1 MQMNQLV
8 LQQRTYFNTHE
19 TRNLKLRLVQLFF
32 ILILFSSQLF
42 SQNLDFKDIESSIIN
57 LGDVTDEDF
66 TGYKQLDSLLQ
77 GVEIVMLG
85 EQSHGEGT
93 VYETKIKL
101 IKYLYKNL
109 GFEILVFESGF
120 YDSKKAWDLIEQ
132 GEDVDISLA
141 GSIFPTWSTIKEF
154 RPLVE
159 YIEESKNSDN
169 VLQILGFDSQF
180 TGVISK
186 KYYLDDLSNYI
197 KGIDSTLVN
206 TNDWSHLKKSL
217 NLVFDYDF
225 KKLKKVKVQ
234 SDTVFINKII
244 KYIEPYSNDKKA
256 KFWIAS
262 LKSTK
267 ACLADLALKTY
278 FRDKQMADNLIWIKE
293 MYPNKKIICW
303 GATSHFLYNTQSVEM
318 KSLIIKVLGGNYK
331 DLMMGDYIKEK
342 YKTKVFTIGFTAYQ
356 GRYGF
361 VSVNKKIKAPKPNT
375 LEFLLG
381 KSEFD
386 NFLVP
391 LNELDF
397 ENYRSRPLGNYYM
410 KSNISKIM
418 DAVIFNRNMKRP
430 KFDVNLY
437 LEIYPENK
445 WVKPDSE
452 IETEL
457 KMIKYV
463 D

>member
-1 MQMNQLV
+1 L
-8 LQQRTYFNTHE
+8 H
-19 TRNLKLRLVQLFF
+19 
-32 ILILFSSQLF
+32 
-42 SQNLDFKDIESSIIN
+42 
-57 LGDVTDEDF
+57 
-66 TGYKQLDSLLQ
+66 
-77 GVEIVMLG
+77 
-85 EQSHGEGT
+85 
-93 VYETKIKL
+93 
-101 IKYLYKNL
+101 KNL
-109 GFEILVFESGF
+109 GFEILAFESGF
-120 YDSKKAWDLIEQ
+120 YDCKKAWDLIEQ
-132 GEDVDISLA
+132 GEKVDIALA
-141 GSIFPTWSTIKEF
+141 ESIFYLWSTTKEF
-154 RPLVE
+154 RPLVK
-159 YIEESKNSDN
+159 YIEENKNTNNS
-169 VLQILGFDSQF
+169 LQILGFDSNF
-180 TGVISK
+180 TGKISK
-186 KYYLDDLSNYI
+186 KYFLDDLSNYLSEV
-197 KGIDSTLVN
+197 DSSIVKSV
-206 TNDWSHLKKSL
+206 DWEHLKRSL
-217 NLVFDYDF
+217 NLGFDYKF
-225 KKLKKVKVQ
+225 KELKKVNVQ
-234 SDTVFINKII
+234 SDTIFVNKIL
-244 KYIEPYSNDKKA
+244 KKIETDVNNKSS
-256 KFWIAS
+256 KFWITT

-267 ACLADLALKTY
+267 VYLTDLALNTNL
-278 FRDKQMADNLIWIKE
+278 RDKQMADNLIWIKE

-437 LEIYPENK
+437 LEIYPGNK
-445 WVKPDSE
+445 HIKPKTE

-457 KMIKYV
+457 KMVKYV

>member
-1 MQMNQLV
+1 MNHIV
-8 LQQRTYFNTHE
+8 EVQRSYFKTYE
-19 TRNLKLRLVQLFF
+19 TKELKFRLLHFFF
-32 ILILFSSQLF
+32 ILILFTSQLF
-42 SQNLDFKDIESSIIN
+42 SQKIGYKDIENSIIN
-57 LGDVTDEDF
+57 LGDVTDENF

-101 IKYLYKNL
+101 IKYLHKNL
-109 GFEILVFESGF
+109 GFEILAFESGF

-132 GEDVDISLA
+132 GEDADISLA
-141 GSIFPTWSTIKEF
+141 GSIFPMWSAVKEF

-159 YIEESKNSDN
+159 YIEESKNSDIA
-169 VLQILGFDSQF
+169 LQVLGFDSQF
-180 TGVISK
+180 TGIISK

-197 KGIDSTLVN
+197 NGIDSTFVN
-206 TNDWSHLKKSL
+206 TDDWAHLKKSL
-217 NLVFDYDF
+217 SLVFNYEF

-234 SDTVFINKII
+234 SDTIFINKII
-244 KYIEPYSNDKKA
+244 NRIEPFKNDKIA
-256 KFWIAS
+256 NFWIAS

-318 KSLIIKVLGGNYK
+318 KSIIIKVLGGSYK
-331 DLMMGDYIKEK
+331 DLMMGDYIKGK
-342 YKTKVFTIGFTAYQ
+342 YKSKVFTIGFTAYQ

-381 KSEFD
+381 KSELD
-386 NFLVP
+386 NFLIP

-397 ENYRSRPLGNYYM
+397 ENYKSRPLGNYYM
-410 KSNISKIM
+410 NSNISKIM

-445 WVKPDSE
+445 WVKPDPK